1 MTTLPEPLP
10 GRYGAQP
17 GAGPITP
24 HPATMDL
31 VRSQVGALLTGSA
44 AFDELSGRD
53 RDELRGNMVKVAAY
67 AAELMRDAW
76 YQANRLGQ
84 RPVVRRRRVVES
96 AKPTKQKARGYARAM
111 AAADEFRPAAAN
123 QVARVTEETLNAI
136 AFPTFV
142 ADLIRGSF
150 HAIVDAS
157 IQQMEAYG
165 RLLENVSK
173 TVDQF
178 MADNITDAQARDW
191 LVERYP
197 EHLRIEEGRVT
208 PREGADEL
216 PAPSWRESFGLNE
229 DVAPDDEDGIEETLV
244 PAARRSL
251 AHSRLRMLSTMVL
264 MGVNRI
270 VVTSGKIKATM
281 GFHIDTTDRAH
292 EERATNLDTR
302 SSASGS
308 FGWGPWSASASVSV
322 SYVRSTRA
330 DSDAEL
336 NVNADLT
343 GEVEIRF
350 KSDYFPLNRFVDADG
365 MAAISAHTANPSENA
380 PAADAPA
387 SGQSA
392 STTDAIQP
400 SYEPPAVSAGLPM
413 LA

>member
-1 MTTLPEPLP
+1 
-10 GRYGAQP
+10 
-17 GAGPITP
+17 
-24 HPATMDL
+24 
-31 VRSQVGALLTGSA
+31 
-44 AFDELSGRD
+44 
-53 RDELRGNMVKVAAY
+53 
-67 AAELMRDAW
+67 
-76 YQANRLGQ
+76 
-84 RPVVRRRRVVES
+84 
-96 AKPTKQKARGYARAM
+96 
-111 AAADEFRPAAAN
+111 
-123 QVARVTEETLNAI
+123 
-136 AFPTFV
+136 
-142 ADLIRGSF
+142 
-150 HAIVDAS
+150 
-157 IQQMEAYG
+157 
-165 RLLENVSK
+165 
-173 TVDQF
+173 